1 MAVGIRALIRDLG
14 GKPAIYVEKA
24 ALGDSGEMMVAVIV
38 EGESILLTPS
48 GWNGLL
54 AWGGPLP
61 EGYSSRYL

>member
-1 MAVGIRALIRDLG
+1 MAVGIRALIRDLD
-14 GKPAIYVEKA
+14 GKPAIYVGKG
-24 ALGDSGEMMVAVIV
+24 LTDNGETMVSVIV
-38 EGESILLTPS
+38 EGETILLTPS